1 MNTVLSDPAGAGAA
15 AAVGSVAAIAVQVEP
30 FILGIQSGV
39 LFTAVAGALFGL
51 AHTDPER
58 WQRLFR
64 PPTGDVRRD
73 AIFTCL
79 RALAFAF
86 TLAANAVCAA
96 WAVSAFPHFPG
107 MNWALAVPAA
117 PLAGLMAF
125 GSQHLIPRAIAAM
138 TRWLDRK

>member
-1 MNTVLSDPAGAGAA
+1 MNTVLNDPAGAGAA
-15 AAVGSVAAIAVQVEP
+15 AAVGVAAIAVQVEP

-39 LFTAVAGALFGL
+39 LFTAVAGALLGL

-58 WQRLFR
+58 WRNLFR
-64 PPTGDVRRD
+64 APTGDIKRD
-73 AIFTCL
+73 AIATCL

-86 TLAANAVCAA
+86 TLMANAICAA

-117 PLAGLMAF
+117 PLAGLLAF
-125 GSQHLIPRAIAAM
+125 GSQHLIPRAIAAAS
-138 TRWLDRK
+138 RWLDRK